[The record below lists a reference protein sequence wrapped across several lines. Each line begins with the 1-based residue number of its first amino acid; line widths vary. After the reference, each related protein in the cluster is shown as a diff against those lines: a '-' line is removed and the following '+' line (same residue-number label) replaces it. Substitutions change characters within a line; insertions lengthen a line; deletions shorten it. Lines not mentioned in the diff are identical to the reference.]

1 MTSGVPRWVHAVG
14 FSITCHCN
22 GEEQSSLLSAC
33 GMLQSPNMGGM
44 SKRVSKRGAILT
56 PAEMGTESH

>member
-1 MTSGVPRWVHAVG
+1 MG

-22 GEEQSSLLSAC
+22 GEEQSSLLGAC

-44 SKRVSKRGAILT
+44 SKRVSRKVSKRVSKRGVILT